1 MENMGDKNNKLSIW
15 SDDEMKAV
23 GISNGMGGTLLH
35 WSWVKVLNDNTD
47 GSPMNWLFKQSKVET
62 VSKSEDK
69 VDDKKESTY
78 AIIMLL
84 AAGAYTATKKVI
96 R

>member
-1 MENMGDKNNKLSIW
+1 
-15 SDDEMKAV
+15 
-23 GISNGMGGTLLH
+23 
-35 WSWVKVLNDNTD
+35 
-47 GSPMNWLFKQSKVET
+47 MNWLFKQSKVET

-69 VDDKKESTY
+69 VDDKKESTVNNKVEQSVKTRDNTMIGSY

-84 AAGAYTATKKVI
+84 AVGAYTATKKVI

>member
-1 MENMGDKNNKLSIW
+1 MYKAMENMGDKNNKLSIW

-62 VSKSEDK
+62 VSKSEEK
-69 VDDKKESTY
+69 VDDKRNQQL
-78 AIIMLL
+78 IIKLN
-84 AAGAYTATKKVI
+84 KVLKLEI
-96 R
+96 IQ